1 MLHYILKYSD
11 FKYIMLEP
19 ADILI
24 VVEPEG
30 PEHLFFA
37 DRVRRDLNDWNYKT
51 TSPAPNKA
59 TLIVAWDDGNWTLTY
74 NNQAQ
79 IFKINSLKGLER
91 ILYED
96 RILAHQQTM
105 PPGRL
110 RPFTP
115 NN

>member
-1 MLHYILKYSD
+1 
-11 FKYIMLEP
+11 MLEP

-37 DRVRRDLNDWNYKT
+37 ERVCRDLQDWKYKIT
-51 TSPAPNKA
+51 GAAPFQA
-59 TLIVAWDDGNWTLTY
+59 TLKVAWDDGIWTLTY

-79 IFKINSLKGLER
+79 IFKLQSLGHLQR
-91 ILYED
+91 VLHED
-96 RILAHQQTM
+96 RILAYQPNM

-110 RPFTP
+110 RPFARTIRE
-115 NN
+115 